1 MLDFVTLYINNIIIN
16 NNYNIFDKILLKQ
29 NKNKTQQALR
39 VRRTEPPGERKH

>member
-16 NNYNIFDKILLKQ
+16 NNYNNFDKILLEQ

-39 VRRTEPPGERKH
+39 SQTDRATWWT